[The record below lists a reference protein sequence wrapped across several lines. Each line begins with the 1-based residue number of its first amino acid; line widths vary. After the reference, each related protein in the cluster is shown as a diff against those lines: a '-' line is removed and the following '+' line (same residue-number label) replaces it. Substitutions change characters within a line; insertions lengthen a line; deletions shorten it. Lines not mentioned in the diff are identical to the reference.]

1 MRLDRAMSVSDF
13 VWVSMETGRIDQ
25 LKFGSVV
32 VLPDDALVGGARWL
46 MPLPGGGYIAAQWI
60 LSSCINPNLRAA
72 VAKKTREE
80 LDLENLR
87 EKFTGLTGAGNRGG
101 TTPGA
106 REGVDGE
113 GTSAAKGGLPKTA
126 RSRPGGS
133 DAMTANQAS
142 GIGTTTGRIKSWGDG
157 YGVVLDSLFPL
168 PLVHELGPRPQ
179 GRKRVRA
186 WLCDKRREEDV
197 NALIS
202 SLNWC
207 AGSRAPFAV
216 DSVTSPRQNLVIA
229 RLRELV
235 DRSLP
240 MFAISGQREDFLK
253 LLRARRRTYPDQ
265 FSFCV
270 KNLVA
275 SDHRGISPC

>member
-1 MRLDRAMSVSDF
+1 MSVSDY

-32 VLPDDALVGGARWL
+32 VLPDDALVGGARGL
-46 MPLPGGGYIAAQWI
+46 MPLPGGGYVAAQRI
-60 LSSCINPNLRAA
+60 SSSCIDPNLRAA
-72 VAKKTREE
+72 VAQKTPEE

-87 EKFTGLTGAGNRGG
+87 EKFTGATGAGNRGG

-113 GTSAAKGGLPKTA
+113 GTSAAKGGGRQKTA

-142 GIGTTTGRIKSWGDG
+142 GIWTTTGRIKSWGDG

-179 GRKRVRA
+179 EGKRVRA

-216 DSVTSPRQNLVIA
+216 DSTTAPRQNLVIA
-229 RLRELV
+229 RVQGACRSVTPNVRDPRTARE
-235 DRSLP
+235 
-240 MFAISGQREDFLK
+240 FLK
-253 LLRARRRTYPDQ
+253 LLR
-265 FSFCV
+265 S
-270 KNLVA
+270 
-275 SDHRGISPC
+275 RGV